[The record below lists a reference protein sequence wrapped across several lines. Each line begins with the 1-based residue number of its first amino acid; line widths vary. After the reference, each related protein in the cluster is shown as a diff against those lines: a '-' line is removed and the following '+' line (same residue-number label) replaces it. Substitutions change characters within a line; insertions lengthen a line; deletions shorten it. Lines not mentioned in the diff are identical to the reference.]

1 VKYLLLFG
9 YLWCALLLGLP
20 ACTVDQQEKAADTSP
35 GPEVALSRRLQE
47 VLNANELM
55 GLSVLVIDGGE
66 VVYECGFGLADAA
79 ARRPATARSI
89 YRVASISKAATATA
103 LMLLYDEGKIDL
115 DRDVSDYLDFQLRH
129 PRYPAKA
136 ITLRML
142 LSHQS
147 SLRDGEGY
155 FKFSRTMFDEP
166 LHLRELFV
174 PGGKYYTEDL
184 WLDHEPGAFFTYA
197 NCPWGIIAAVIERV
211 GGQRFDRFCA
221 ERLFAPLD
229 MDAAFNVRQLQQF
242 DSLAVLYR
250 YEDGAWQ
257 AQADDYSGRPP
268 EPLVAEDYE
277 LGSNGLLFGPQ
288 GSLRTSVHDLAKF
301 MLLHLNGG
309 VAAGRPLLMPA
320 TVRLMHDSHWTYNGR
335 NGDTYH
341 DFFFSW
347 GLGFHRITHRD
358 SMDVLFPDTKMI
370 GHPGEAYGLIS
381 DMYFDRSKGRG
392 VIFVTNG
399 SKRDFAY
406 GERSTFY
413 RPEEASFAAVYDYL
427 QALEKSDY

>member
-1 VKYLLLFG
+1 MKDTLLFV
-9 YLWCALLLGLP
+9 YLYCALLLILS
-20 ACTVDQQEKAADTSP
+20 ACTADQQEKTAATP
-35 GPEVALSRRLQE
+35 PEAALTQRLQE
-47 VLNANELM
+47 VLSADELM
-55 GLSVLVIDGGE
+55 GLSVLVVDGGE
-66 VVYECGFGLADAA
+66 VIYERGFGLADAA
-79 ARRPATARSI
+79 AQRPATAHSI

-129 PRYPAKA
+129 PGYPDKP

-147 SLRDGEGY
+147 SLHDGEGY
-155 FKFSRTMFDEP
+155 FNFSRAMFGKA

-174 PGGKYYTEDL
+174 PGGQYYTEDL

-197 NCPWGIIAAVIERV
+197 NCPWGIVAAVVERV

-221 ERLFAPLD
+221 ERLFAPLG
-229 MDAAFNVRQLQQF
+229 MDAAFNVRQLQHF

-257 AQADDYSGRPP
+257 AQADDYGGQRP

-301 MLLHLNGG
+301 MLLHLNDG
-309 VAAGRPLLMPA
+309 ATADRPLLQPA
-320 TVRLMHDSHWTYNGR
+320 TVRLMHDNHWTYDGR

-358 SMDVLFPDTKMI
+358 SMDVVFPDTDMI

-381 DMYFDRSKGRG
+381 DMYFDRAKGRG

-399 SKRDFAY
+399 SKKDFAA
-406 GERSTFY
+406 GERTTFY
-413 RPEEASFAAVYDYL
+413 RPEEATFAAVYDYL